1 MLKTPIPR
9 KLPRIVLEVAGVL
22 AAYAICTVA
31 AFGSGFF
38 DAGWLSW
45 LSLGLFATLLLVLV
59 VRAFMALWR
68 KRIAGFGLRL
78 VAAVV
83 LVPLGLVSIT
93 VASIGGNWMEMT
105 DGGTRVL
112 PVDPAAL
119 AKAVDAGRSLAAQLR
134 ERTHTEFGLESI
146 RFESGGGRRT
156 VEFEMKQPPPGYFRA
171 EVEFISGP
179 DGTWKQQGS
188 SFSGD
193 TETFEAKRART
204 EPHIKELEPPSFVWP
219 VSAQT
224 MKDFETAAGELAGV
238 LQSQSVLGVVGAE
251 WKPAQIVFSHDI
263 ERRNNDAVEIRLDA
277 HEGSE
282 RVAYASTYWHFDG
295 RLARLADV
303 SAGTDSGAHS
313 SSTMEQGAEVRSVL
327 EEWLA
332 QDRGVLARSASTAC
346 GTRGWQS
353 CEATLPDGTVFTYF
367 QKSAHPFLAEYDMRL
382 AIRPPGEKGR
392 EFVLPMNTGG
402 RTAIFVSTGRS
413 ADGTPAVHVDGGRH
427 FNAAFLLRGPRFID
441 PAGVLDQTPVGAFVG
456 ISTPLRWVVPGT
468 PDADKLIQEARDY
481 GKPGS

>member
-1 MLKTPIPR
+1 MSRLAPI
-9 KLPRIVLEVAGVL
+9 LLEVSGVL
-22 AAYAICTVA
+22 LAFAICAAA

-38 DAGWLSW
+38 AADWLSW
-45 LSLGLFATLLLVLV
+45 LTLGLFAALLLALV
-59 VRAFMALWR
+59 VRAVIALLR

-83 LVPLGLVSIT
+83 LLPLGLAVFT
-93 VASIGGNWMEMT
+93 VASIGGKWMEMS

-112 PVDPAAL
+112 PFDPAAL
-119 AKAVDAGRSLAAQLR
+119 AKAVDAGRSLAAQLT
-134 ERTHTEFGLESI
+134 ERTHAEFSLESI
-146 RFESGGGRRT
+146 RFESGRGKRT

-171 EVEFISGP
+171 EVEFISCP
-179 DGTWKQQGS
+179 DGTWKQHGS

-193 TETFEAKRART
+193 TETFEAKRALT
-204 EPHIKELEPPSFVWP
+204 EPQLEELSPPSFVWP

-224 MKDFETAAGELAGV
+224 MKDFEAAAAELAGV
-238 LQSQSVLGVVGAE
+238 LQSQSVLGVGGAE

-277 HEGSE
+277 HEGRE
-282 RVAYASTYWHFDG
+282 RVAYASTYWDFDG
-295 RLARLADV
+295 RLARLANV

-327 EEWLA
+327 EEWFV
-332 QDRGVLARSASTAC
+332 QDHGVLAQSASAAR
-346 GTRGWQS
+346 GKGGWQS
-353 CEATLPDGTVFTYF
+353 CEATLTDGTVLTYF

-382 AIRPPGEKGR
+382 AIRAPGEKGR

-402 RTAIFVSTGRS
+402 RTAIFVSTGTT

-441 PAGVLDQTPVGAFVG
+441 PAGVLDQTPAGAFVG

-481 GKPGS
+481 GKPAS